1 MTTTTYRTLFQ
12 DYLDAGLQLVLA
24 QVQATEPLVPDELR
38 RQAWHLL
45 SYAFESDAAWPLA
58 RDLLLA
64 LAPKMEQAGF
74 RDEWIAYLEQGV
86 RRSQLLG
93 DGLTAAEC
101 QLHIGHL
108 YRLVSRFDQARH
120 WLAASVEG
128 FAIQG
133 DQQGQA
139 RALNQLAYVECLQH
153 QYSEAGRLAEQALAL
168 LEVEDPERAM
178 SLFVQGMIAID
189 HERWL
194 EAETLH
200 RQSLVLREKQGDRR
214 RIAWS
219 LQNLGY
225 ALRGQGKFT
234 EAIACYEQAADI
246 LGQTLDTYSWAITQI
261 NLGIVHYIAGQPD
274 DAVKRYRQSEA
285 VFQKIHDRL
294 LMARLYTNF
303 GLSYLAL
310 QNWSGAENAFLESID
325 IYKELADESGS
336 LNALDG
342 LAMTYIAQQQY
353 EKAITVLEAAL
364 ASLPQVTAQSTYA
377 YLFDSLTTHLRQAQQ
392 GLETTVSLVSR

>member
-1 MTTTTYRTLFQ
+1 MTTTAYRTLFQ
-12 DYLDAGLQLVLA
+12 DYLGAGLQLVLA
-24 QVQATEPLVPDELR
+24 QVQAAEPLVPDDLR

-74 RDEWIAYLEQGV
+74 RDEWIVYLEQGV

-93 DGLTAAEC
+93 DRVTAAEC

-108 YRLVSRFDQARH
+108 HRLVSRFDQARQ

-128 FAIQG
+128 FAVQG

-168 LEVEDPERAM
+168 LAVEDPERAM
-178 SLFVQGMIAID
+178 SFFVQGMIAID

-225 ALRGQGKFT
+225 ALRGQEKYDEGILIYLQAASILYELVDMYNWAHVQMNLGLVYRLNGQPNEALTCHLQTNKFFHKVGDKLNLAKT
-234 EAIACYEQAADI
+234 STNLGLDYLAVYEWQKAEQAFMA
-246 LGQTLDTYSWAITQI
+246 SI
-261 NLGIVHYIAGQPD
+261 N
-274 DAVKRYRQSEA
+274 
-285 VFQKIHDRL
+285 
-294 LMARLYTNF
+294 
-303 GLSYLAL
+303 
-310 QNWSGAENAFLESID
+310 
-325 IYKELADESGS
+325 IYKELGDESWR
-336 LNALDG
+336 LNAVDG
-342 LAMTYIAQQQY
+342 LAIAYLEQKLY
-353 EKAITVLEAAL
+353 SKAITTLETAL
-364 ASLPQVTAQSTYA
+364 TTLPQIADSPNYTY
-377 YLFDSLTTHLRQAQQ
+377 LLHSLTSHLRQAQQ
-392 GLETTVSLVSR
+392 GQEATVSAASY